1 MGKKFSCVKK
11 SRSRHDVRNE
21 DDDNN
26 QPENYSQEFQQ
37 YRRMDPDDHDQAVQP
52 GSPILESLLNR
63 DNPNVPADQSDSLNQ
78 YDEETTDEEIA
89 AGLSHASTVLVQDSS
104 SRPSVHI
111 IPGPSQPVEPN
122 PVLPM
127 VILTTADDESI
138 VLEPGGVQANPGG
151 NAERPRQTARHAL
164 LVFSVFR
171 KVVI

>member
-26 QPENYSQEFQQ
+26 QQ

-63 DNPNVPADQSDSLNQ
+63 DNPNVPADQADSLNQ

-104 SRPSVHI
+104 PRPSVHI

-138 VLEPGGVQANPGG
+138 VLEPGGVANPGG
-151 NAERPRQTARHAL
+151 NAERPRQTTRHAL
-164 LVFSVFR
+164 LVFSVFG
-171 KVVI
+171 KIVI